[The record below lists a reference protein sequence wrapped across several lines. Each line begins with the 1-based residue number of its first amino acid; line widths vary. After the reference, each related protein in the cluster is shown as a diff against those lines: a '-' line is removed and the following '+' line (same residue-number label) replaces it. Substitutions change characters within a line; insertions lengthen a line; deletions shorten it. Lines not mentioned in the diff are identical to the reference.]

1 MALYCIGVT
10 CSKPGGGT
18 SQYLQVRFFLVLL
31 GEWLREPRKGTERN
45 KDQTLPEWAGRSRQP
60 PPPPP
65 PRAPVLLVVPGGAA
79 AVPALAIAAAAALL
93 SAAAASV
100 FAPAAVLV
108 APAERRAAAAPLLV
122 SLPLSFCRSKA
133 QRGTRINFKNKQ
145 MSICFII
152 GGGKNQII

>member
-1 MALYCIGVT
+1 METGLPCMALYCIGVT

-31 GEWLREPRKGTERN
+31 GEWLREPRKDTERN
-45 KDQTLPEWAGRSRQP
+45 KDQTLPEWAGRSQQQ
-60 PPPPP
+60 PPPP

-108 APAERRAAAAPLLV
+108 AAAERRAAAAPLLV

-133 QRGTRINFKNKQ
+133 QKAHG
-145 MSICFII
+145 
-152 GGGKNQII
+152 